1 MAQKKPVKNGRRTT
15 SCKPDKKTDKKSSD
29 NAFGRKALNFFSD
42 ERTHFIVGF
51 LLLLVMLYLL
61 LAFVSYF
68 FKGAADQSKIDLSWN
83 ELHDK
88 RTLIQNW
95 TSVTGAIAAEHLINR
110 WFGIS
115 AFFIPIFGIWVA
127 LRLMKAHEKSIWKA
141 FFHCAFWLVWRS
153 VALGLT
159 LSPYFSDVLFFSLA
173 GGHGD
178 YAAQWLVSYI
188 GASGS
193 FLLMGGSFIVYLVV
207 ASASSLPFLRNLFK
221 KKKYRCRLP
230 EKLTWN
236 QPWQ

>member
-1 MAQKKPVKNGRRTT
+1 MAPKKPVKNSGRTT
-15 SCKPDKKTDKKSSD
+15 SGKADKKTDKKSSD

-68 FKGAADQSKIDLSWN
+68 FTGAADQSKIDLSWN

-141 FFHCAFWLVWRS
+141 FFIVHSGWFGS
-153 VALGLT
+153 VCWTDTFA
-159 LSPYFSDVLFFSLA
+159 LFFRRFVFFPCRRSWRLCSAVA
-173 GGHGD
+173 GFL
-178 YAAQWLVSYI
+178 YWCFRLVPTY
-188 GASGS
+188 G
-193 FLLMGGSFIVYLVV
+193 
-207 ASASSLPFLRNLFK
+207 R
-221 KKKYRCRLP
+221 
-230 EKLTWN
+230 
-236 QPWQ
+236 